1 MQYRPAR
8 AEEIE
13 QLAQLCKQQLMDE
26 GQQPN
31 CNIDRELHAFFAQGM
46 QDGTLVEWVA
56 EENGALVAT
65 AAIIF
70 YPFPPSFTNPGG
82 IRGYLTNVY
91 TSPAFRG
98 RGIAGDL
105 LRQLMAEAEKRG
117 VPALMLSASA
127 MGRPV
132 YEKLGF
138 IRDESWMN
146 LRLD

>member
-8 AEEIE
+8 VEEIE
-13 QLAQLCKQQLMDE
+13 RLAQLRKQQLIAE
-26 GQQPN
+26 GQQPA
-31 CNIDRELHAFFAQGM
+31 CNMDRELHAFFMQGM
-46 QDGTLVEWVA
+46 QDDTLVEWVA

-82 IRGYLTNVY
+82 VRGYLTNVY

-105 LRQLMAEAEKRG
+105 LRQLMAEAKKRK
-117 VPALMLSASA
+117 VSTLMLSASA

-138 IRDESWMN
+138 AGDKSWMT
-146 LRLD
+146 LRLE

>member
-8 AEEIE
+8 TEEID
-13 QLAQLCKQQLMDE
+13 QLAKLRKQQLLDE
-26 GQQPN
+26 GQTPD
-31 CNIDRELHAFFAQGM
+31 CNMDGELHTFFVQGM
-46 QDGTLVEWVA
+46 QNDTLVEWVA
-56 EENGALVAT
+56 EENGELVAT
-65 AAIIF
+65 AALIF

-82 IRGYLTNVY
+82 VRGYVANVY

-98 RGIAGDL
+98 RGIARTL
-105 LRQLMAEAEKRG
+105 LQQLLGVAKQRG
-117 VPALMLSASA
+117 VSMLMLSASV

-138 IRDESWMN
+138 VPDETWMR

>member
-8 AEEIE
+8 AEEID
-13 QLAQLCKQQLMDE
+13 QLAQFRKQQLIDE
-26 GQQPN
+26 GQQPT
-31 CNIDRELHAFFAQGM
+31 CNMDRELHAFFVQGM
-46 QDGTLVEWVA
+46 QNDTLVEWVA

-82 IRGYLTNVY
+82 VRGYLTNVY

-105 LRQLMAEAEKRG
+105 LRQLMAEAKKRK
-117 VPALMLSASA
+117 VSILMLSASA

-138 IRDESWMN
+138 VGDESWMK
-146 LRLD
+146 LCLD

>member
-13 QLAQLCKQQLMDE
+13 QLAQLRKQQLMDE

-31 CNIDRELHAFFAQGM
+31 CNMDRELHAFFAQGM
-46 QDGTLVEWVA
+46 QEDTLVEWVA
-56 EENGALVAT
+56 EENGVLVAT
-65 AAIIF
+65 AAVIF
-70 YPFPPSFTNPGG
+70 YPFPPSFTNPRG
-82 IRGYLTNVY
+82 IRGYVTNVY
-91 TSPAFRG
+91 THPAFRG

-105 LRQLMAEAEKRG
+105 LRQLMAEAKKREA
-117 VPALMLSASA
+117 PILMLSASA

-138 IRDESWMN
+138 VGYESWMK
-146 LRLD
+146 LSLE

>member
-8 AEEIE
+8 VEEIE
-13 QLAQLCKQQLMDE
+13 QLAQLRKQQLIAE
-26 GQQPN
+26 GQQPA
-31 CNIDRELHAFFAQGM
+31 CNMDRELHAFFMQGM
-46 QDGTLVEWVA
+46 QDDTLVEWVA
-56 EENGALVAT
+56 EENGTLVAT

-82 IRGYLTNVY
+82 IRGYVTNVY

-105 LRQLMAEAEKRG
+105 LHLLIAEAQKRK
-117 VPALMLSASA
+117 VSTLMLSASA

-138 IRDESWMN
+138 VADESWMK
-146 LRLD
+146 LHLE

>member
-8 AEEIE
+8 TEEID
-13 QLAQLCKQQLMDE
+13 QLAELRKQQLIDE

-31 CNIDRELHAFFAQGM
+31 CNMDRELHAFFVQSM
-46 QDGTLVEWVA
+46 RDDTLVEWVA

-105 LRQLMAEAEKRG
+105 LRLLITEAKKRK
-117 VPALMLSASA
+117 VSTLMLSASA

-138 IRDESWMN
+138 AGDKSWMT
-146 LRLD
+146 LRLE

>member
-8 AEEIE
+8 TEEID
-13 QLAQLCKQQLMDE
+13 QLAELRKQQLIDE
-26 GQQPN
+26 GQLPN
-31 CNIDRELHAFFAQGM
+31 CNMDRELHAFFVQGM
-46 QDGTLVEWVA
+46 QDDTLVEWVA
-56 EENGALVAT
+56 EENGALVAA
-65 AAIIF
+65 AAIVF

-82 IRGYLTNVY
+82 IRGYLTNIY

-105 LRQLMAEAEKRG
+105 LRLLIAEAKKRK
-117 VPALMLSASA
+117 VSTLMLSASA

-138 IRDESWMN
+138 AGDKSWMT
-146 LRLD
+146 LRLE